1 MRRLAWL
8 ARLAPACCQQRAV
21 CRAPALAVAAVA
33 TTPCVANAARCGRG
47 SGGSRGDGSVR
58 RASGGGAPRKRSS
71 PRSRSSS
78 IEVVETRISVPLQ
91 PARTR
96 NTRIVEDGAADT
108 GELIVGADPGVE
120 ERVDEDEGNGSAANR
135 EEILRIQAQNPDH
148 ILLTQVGGFFEIYSY
163 QPYFEEIASMLD
175 LTIGRNGMAGFPL
188 ASLDKYLERLIERG
202 KTVGIVTQVARDS
215 MSLSKNYSRAVTRIV
230 TPGTSLTETIES
242 LRQNQYLLAVFSDPD
257 HKDRVGLAWADVNTG
272 NFVLSD
278 CTPDAFESILT
289 R

>member
-1 MRRLAWL
+1 MRRLGWL

-47 SGGSRGDGSVR
+47 SGGSGGSRGDGSVR
-58 RASGGGAPRKRSS
+58 HASGGGAPRKRSS
-71 PRSRSSS
+71 PRSRPSS

-96 NTRIVEDGAADT
+96 NARIVEDGAADT

-120 ERVDEDEGNGSAANR
+120 ERVDEDEGNGIAANRTAASSTPPRSLR

-202 KTVGIVTQVARDS
+202 KTVGIVTQ
-215 MSLSKNYSRAVTRIV
+215 TEWGW
-230 TPGTSLTETIES
+230 PGRT
-242 LRQNQYLLAVFSDPD
+242 
-257 HKDRVGLAWADVNTG
+257 
-272 NFVLSD
+272 
-278 CTPDAFESILT
+278 
-289 R
+289 